1 MAIVI
6 ICTIITFLVVG
17 FIAFILQGILY
28 FLHLPFYSDTVA
40 FIIACIGGTLGFWF
54 GKWAN
59 LSTWETELK
68 KDIDAIER
76 LVYREDLNSLKSCC
90 CDFIEK
96 YQKKHL
102 SNNYRTRFNSEKQN
116 LIAYLQDA
124 LQTYTF
130 KKWTDNK
137 VAISASTA
145 LYILTSDTKFEAYIK
160 QLGSILDWAGQFPL
174 CIEFVSYGNCGLPF
188 DDPSSMQKL
197 DDNALR
203 ILNHYDNAFT
213 GIKNAQSFDTF
224 ENALQMLDEN
234 VVYTLCLLM
243 WYFAKHTPIDIES
256 FKKARFLYQ
265 VVTIPGENGNVDDE
279 VSTFATM
286 EDLLA
291 SIYVRNLFNLET
303 GKKEEEEYINSW
315 ITSKMELGEIDDCFR
330 MCSGLAWIDANN
342 YEKDILLK
350 LFSAQIQLPEHLQE
364 RLTHLSSGEKN
375 TVQLYRVE
383 PSNLL
388 LYDASSSEWDI
399 KDYDYLFYESSLK
412 RIRINYSL
420 AIESFSKVIPL
431 QSGTKSIDA
440 RISNE
445 LTKLMSDYDG
455 SIIRRVVSAKAV
467 NVVNDVIVD
476 GNQFVFNIE
485 QCPCGSVLFLAE
497 KYGRTLNVNLITLF
511 TPDNNVDSTLVRSY
525 VTSLKNNSYII
536 SFRESLLQ
544 VIDDVV
550 TESIENIYE
559 G

>member
-1 MAIVI
+1 M
-6 ICTIITFLVVG
+6 
-17 FIAFILQGILY
+17 
-28 FLHLPFYSDTVA
+28 
-40 FIIACIGGTLGFWF
+40 
-54 GKWAN
+54 
-59 LSTWETELK
+59 
-68 KDIDAIER
+68 
-76 LVYREDLNSLKSCC
+76 
-90 CDFIEK
+90 
-96 YQKKHL
+96 
-102 SNNYRTRFNSEKQN
+102 
-116 LIAYLQDA
+116 
-124 LQTYTF
+124 
-130 KKWTDNK
+130 
-137 VAISASTA
+137 
-145 LYILTSDTKFEAYIK
+145 
-160 QLGSILDWAGQFPL
+160 
-174 CIEFVSYGNCGLPF
+174 
-188 DDPSSMQKL
+188 
-197 DDNALR
+197 
-203 ILNHYDNAFT
+203 
-213 GIKNAQSFDTF
+213 
-224 ENALQMLDEN
+224 
-234 VVYTLCLLM
+234 
-243 WYFAKHTPIDIES
+243 DIES
-256 FKKARFLYQ
+256 FRKARFLYQ

-364 RLTHLSSGEKN
+364 RLTYLSSGEKN

-431 QSGTKSIDA
+431 QSGTKNIAA

-536 SFRESLLQ
+536 SFGESLLQ